1 MKWKPIET
9 APKDGT
15 EILLY
20 LPKVNNVIS
29 GNWSSNSGCWIDCWC
44 AKKDSD
50 CYLPSHW
57 AELSKPTESE
67 TP

>member
-29 GNWSSNSGCWIDCWC
+29 GKWSIQSICWIDCWC
-44 AKKDSD
+44 SGMDHES
-50 CYLPSHW
+50 YRPSHW

-67 TP
+67 G